1 MYMVIP
7 AYRVVADFEDGLAKY
22 ARSDFAVAVDSCTAA
37 IFLCLEYFKANSIY
51 GRKYAENII
60 TIPKRTFPSIPM
72 EILHAG
78 YKLQFEDLDWKGIYQ
93 LKPLPIYDG
102 AKRFHEGMYMYNSF
116 HCLSF
121 HYKKHLPI
129 GRGGAI
135 LTNNGD
141 AARWFRQARF
151 FGRNE
156 GVPLSKDQFAMCG
169 WNLYMDPPR
178 AARGLT
184 LLSMMKDSNPDLLED
199 YSDLSKQKIF
209 N

>member
-1 MYMVIP
+1 MKSNV
-7 AYRVVADFEDGLAKY
+7 AYGVVADFEDVLAKY

-37 IFLCLEYFKANSIY
+37 IFLCLEYFKKSIY
-51 GRKYAENII
+51 GKCSDKVI

-72 EILHAG
+72 EILHTG
-78 YKLQFEDLDWKGIYQ
+78 YKLQFEDLNWKGIYQ

-102 AKRFHEGMYMYNSF
+102 AKRFHEGMYIHNSF

-135 LTNNGD
+135 LTNNQK
-141 AARWFRQARF
+141 AAEWFRQARF
-151 FGRNE
+151 FGRHA
-156 GVPLSKDQFAMCG
+156 GVPLSEDQFAMCG

-184 LLSMMKDSNPDLLED
+184 LLSMMSDNNPDLVEN
-199 YSDLSKQKIF
+199 YPDLSKQEIF
-209 N
+209 Q